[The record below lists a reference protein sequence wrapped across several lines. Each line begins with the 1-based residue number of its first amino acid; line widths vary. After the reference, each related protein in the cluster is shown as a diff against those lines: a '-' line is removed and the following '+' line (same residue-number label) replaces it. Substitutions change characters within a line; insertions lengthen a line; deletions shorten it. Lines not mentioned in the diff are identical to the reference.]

1 MPRVTEKRRRFWRHP
16 EAPSDDVTLL
26 VTSDNPRGF
35 RLAGFTSDYV
45 QARDN
50 VGIDDGFGGASIN
63 ASLEGQGADRWGLF
77 LDPKQFKGDQISQ
90 AGRKAD
96 RLQDLTSLSYRV
108 WHDGEGY
115 YPKLGFQMA
124 REAPSED
131 GKTIAQLDL

>member
-1 MPRVTEKRRRFWRHP
+1 M
-16 EAPSDDVTLL
+16 
-26 VTSDNPRGF
+26 
-35 RLAGFTSDYV
+35 

-124 REAPSED
+124 REAPSDD
-131 GKTIAQLDL
+131 GKTIAQLDLMMNQMPEPEPGWNDVEIKFDESPFSHFVSL

>member
-1 MPRVTEKRRRFWRHP
+1 MVLGWHE
-16 EAPSDDVTLL
+16 
-26 VTSDNPRGF
+26 
-35 RLAGFTSDYV
+35 FTSEYV

-124 REAPSED
+124 REAPSDD
-131 GKTIAQLDL
+131 GKTIAQLDLLMNQMPEPELGMERR